1 MSHILSSINS
11 NISSRLAG
19 FPVPLMLANTFLVNA
34 KSSIES
40 LLTWID
46 SFYHELQAGDSSS
59 KNAWLFVCSCVRCYV
74 KELRKVRVQLKLL
87 RICLLLWKE
96 QALAFG
102 LWCNHIAF
110 LMNLCHTAGVNI

>member
-59 KNAWLFVCSCVRCYV
+59 KDAWLLVCSYVCCYFKELHKV
-74 KELRKVRVQLKLL
+74 KEP
-87 RICLLLWKE
+87 
-96 QALAFG
+96 A
-102 LWCNHIAF
+102 
-110 LMNLCHTAGVNI
+110 